1 MHLELNCNDRYYHK
15 NKTTYLEIIRCK
27 IYSFLCQETF
37 KLGSSLVRFLF
48 DQKIMSCIKEILSLL
63 FFEIANI

>member
-37 KLGSSLVRFLF
+37 KLGYSLVRFLF
-48 DQKIMSCIKEILSLL
+48 DQKIMSCIERKIIIIILW
-63 FFEIANI
+63 NCQ